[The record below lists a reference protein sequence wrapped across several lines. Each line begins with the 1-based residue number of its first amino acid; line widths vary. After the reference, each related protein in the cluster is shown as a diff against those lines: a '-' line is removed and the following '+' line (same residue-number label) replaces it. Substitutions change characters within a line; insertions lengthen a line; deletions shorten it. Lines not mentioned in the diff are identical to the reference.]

1 MGVEKEIRLEPE
13 WPVLPLDYKVSEE
26 IRSFQCI
33 DKDWR
38 PSQEELESDPKLKR
52 IWEKHMQVRPER

>member
-1 MGVEKEIRLEPE
+1 MILLWE
-13 WPVLPLDYKVSEE
+13 WKLPLDYKVSEE

-38 PSQEELESDPKLKR
+38 PLHRSSKCARAQAEFRKLTR
-52 IWEKHMQVRPER
+52 

>member
-1 MGVEKEIRLEPE
+1 MILLWE
-13 WPVLPLDYKVSEE
+13 WKLPLDYKVSEE

-38 PSQEELESDPKLKR
+38 SSQAEFRKLSAKS
-52 IWEKHMQVRPER
+52 K

>member
-1 MGVEKEIRLEPE
+1 MILLWE
-13 WPVLPLDYKVSEE
+13 WRLPLDYKVSEE

-38 PSQEELESDPKLKR
+38 PSQEELESDSKLKR
-52 IWEKHMQVRPER
+52 IWEK